1 MLTSIFEQ
9 LRSKESFGKK
19 IRVLFYDRTFR
30 NLLVQMIFSILMIM
44 FLWYLVSRA
53 LELDLG
59 FSHLRSR
66 AGFGLSHTF
75 LIDYT
80 SNDSRW
86 QAYFAG
92 IINTIRVSIVG
103 ILLATLLGVIMGLAR
118 LSKNFLISKIAAG
131 YVEFIRNTPLL
142 VQIIFWQLVLLQLP
156 QISNAITFGGL
167 SVWSNRGILLPF
179 INSVENGSLWFL
191 VLLISLIFCLFIR
204 SYLNKIRE
212 ENTNFFSPNLISLFI
227 FFGIGIIFYFIL
239 GIDLYSDIPTLE
251 VNQYGTYIQS
261 GGFLLS
267 PEFAAILFAL
277 VIYTGTFITEIVR
290 GSIQSLPKG
299 QTEAALALGLSSYQR
314 ITLIILPQALRS
326 IIPPLTN
333 QYLNLTKNS
342 SLSVAIAYPD
352 VFMVSRT
359 IMNNAGHAL
368 PMLFLI
374 LITFL
379 GLSLFISLF
388 MNFLNR
394 RVTRI
399 GA

>member
-1 MLTSIFEQ
+1 MFTSIFEQ
-9 LRSKESFGKK
+9 LRSKESLGKK

-212 ENTNFFSPNLISLFI
+212 ENTNFFSPNIISLFI
-227 FFGIGIIFYFIL
+227 FIGIGIIFYFIL